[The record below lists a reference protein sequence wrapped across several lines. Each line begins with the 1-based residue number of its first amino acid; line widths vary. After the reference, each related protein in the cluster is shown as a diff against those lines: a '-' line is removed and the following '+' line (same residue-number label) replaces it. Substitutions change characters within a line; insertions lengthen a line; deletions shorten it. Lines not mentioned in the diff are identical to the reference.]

1 MYKLKVSEMRK
12 TVNKM
17 KSRLYHKEVLKFF
30 LYLVVKGVTVT
41 CDAMFQDHMQITSN
55 KDYHTQLM
63 KVSSIHCVIFLIK
76 YRSKSQT
83 NLILILTT
91 LICMKDVDYFT
102 KYKNLEHKFLYLVI
116 KIKKNYLR
124 LSKRSAPLT
133 FEAIPTRCRSLDESN
148 EFNQTI
154 QFKQLDN

>member
-1 MYKLKVSEMRK
+1 
-12 TVNKM
+12 
-17 KSRLYHKEVLKFF
+17 
-30 LYLVVKGVTVT
+30 
-41 CDAMFQDHMQITSN
+41 
-55 KDYHTQLM
+55 M
-63 KVSSIHCVIFLIK
+63 KVSSIHSVIFLIK
-76 YRSKSQT
+76 YRSKNQT

-91 LICMKDVDYFT
+91 IICIKDVDYFT

>member
-1 MYKLKVSEMRK
+1 
-12 TVNKM
+12 
-17 KSRLYHKEVLKFF
+17 
-30 LYLVVKGVTVT
+30 
-41 CDAMFQDHMQITSN
+41 
-55 KDYHTQLM
+55 M

-116 KIKKNYLR
+116 KIKKFCYLR
-124 LSKRSAPLT
+124 LSKRSAPNT
-133 FEAIPTRCRSLDESN
+133 FEAIPTRCGSLDEGN

>member
-1 MYKLKVSEMRK
+1 
-12 TVNKM
+12 
-17 KSRLYHKEVLKFF
+17 
-30 LYLVVKGVTVT
+30 
-41 CDAMFQDHMQITSN
+41 
-55 KDYHTQLM
+55 
-63 KVSSIHCVIFLIK
+63 
-76 YRSKSQT
+76 
-83 NLILILTT
+83 
-91 LICMKDVDYFT
+91 MKDVDYFT

-154 QFKQLDN
+154 QFKQLDNYKSNPKYHEIFIIGKT